1 MLAKRNNYF
10 RYNMNG
16 YETRKVPFT
25 KISEEF
31 YYEFF
36 SEGPKGRIKKLV
48 RYKLIEE
55 SPYPIYNLSF
65 GNWDETIGDADDKIA
80 TNNNDR
86 QKVLATVADTVL
98 DFTRNHLDASIFASG
113 STPTRTRLYQMG
125 ISAFWNEIN
134 NLFVVI
140 GFVNDEWQPFVK
152 GINYEAFLIKRK

>member
-1 MLAKRNNYF
+1 
-10 RYNMNG
+10 MNAMEQEK
-16 YETRKVPFT
+16 YPFV

-55 SPYPIYNLSF
+55 STFPIYNLSF
-65 GNWDETIGDADDKIA
+65 GDWNESIGDADDKIA

-98 DFTRNHLDASIFASG
+98 DFTRNHPGASIFACG

-125 ISAFWNEIN
+125 ICAFWNEIN
-134 NLFVVI
+134 NLFIVI